1 MTNIK
6 KGIRAFVHSK
16 YMDILGACV
25 VLLVSILNGFH
36 LTYYHHGHAV
46 YNVPFSQQWEL
57 LNEGAFPLG
66 ILSTVGAVF
75 SLLSTRFVGKQNN
88 FGNIIGLLTTVNSG
102 TVDYF
107 LGNHSAAITYPL
119 TFIITYFA
127 VVKWNR
133 GEKIRKI
140 DFKYYVINSIGL
152 VLGYALVYLGTE
164 IFGGRDD
171 VFFYHIVSITFGL
184 SLGANF
190 SSALKYESTFLSWT
204 VYNVVQLLKAFTQL
218 NIANIAKYIFY
229 LVNAVITLA
238 DWVLNRDLKKKE
250 NLAFSNR

>member
-1 MTNIK
+1 MNNLK
-6 KGIRAFVHSK
+6 NGVRAFVKSK
-16 YMDILGACV
+16 YMDLFGACL
-25 VLLVSILNGFH
+25 VLFISIYNQFH
-36 LTYYHHGHAV
+36 LTYYFQGNV
-46 YNVPFSQQWEL
+46 RFNVPFSQQLGL
-57 LNEGAFPLG
+57 LKQGAFPLG
-66 ILSTVGAVF
+66 IFSTVGAVF

-88 FGNIIGLLTTVNSG
+88 LGNIIGVFTTINSG

-107 LGNHSAAITYPL
+107 LGNHSAIITYPL

-127 VVKWNR
+127 VVKWNK

-140 DFKYYVINSIGL
+140 DFNYYLINFAGL
-152 VLGYALVYLGTE
+152 VLGYLLVYIGTE

-171 VFFYHIVSITFGL
+171 LLFFNIVSITFGL

-204 VYNVVQLLKAFTQL
+204 VYNVVQLIKAFLQM

-229 LVNAVITLA
+229 MINAVITLA
-238 DWVLNRDLKKKE
+238 DWVLNRDMKKCD
-250 NLAFSNR
+250 

>member
-1 MTNIK
+1 MIHLK
-6 KGIRAFVHSK
+6 KGVRAFVKSK
-16 YMDILGACV
+16 YMDLFGACL
-25 VLLVSILNGFH
+25 VLFISIYNQFH
-36 LTYYHHGHAV
+36 LTYYFQGNV
-46 YNVPFSQQWEL
+46 KFNVPFSQQLDL
-57 LNEGAFPLG
+57 LKQGAFPLG
-66 ILSTVGAVF
+66 IFSTVGAVF

-88 FGNIIGLLTTVNSG
+88 LGNIIGVFTTINSG

-107 LGNHSAAITYPL
+107 LGNHSAIITYPL

-127 VVKWNR
+127 VVKWNK

-140 DFKYYVINSIGL
+140 DFNYYLINFAGL
-152 VLGYALVYLGTE
+152 VLGYLLVYIGTE

-171 VFFYHIVSITFGL
+171 LLFFNIVSITFGL

-204 VYNVVQLLKAFTQL
+204 VYNVVQLIKAFLQL

-229 LVNAVITLA
+229 LINATVTLA
-238 DWVLNRDLKKKE
+238 DWVWNRDMKNTE
-250 NLAFSNR
+250 SLAISG

>member
-1 MTNIK
+1 
-6 KGIRAFVHSK
+6 
-16 YMDILGACV
+16 MDLLGACL
-25 VLLVSILNGFH
+25 VLLVSIYNQFH
-36 LTYYHHGHAV
+36 LTYYFQGKV
-46 YNVPFSQQWEL
+46 MYNVPFGQQFKL
-57 LNEGAFPLG
+57 MQHGAFPLG

-88 FGNIIGLLTTVNSG
+88 FGNMIGLLTTINSG

-119 TFIITYFA
+119 TFVITYFA
-127 VVKWNR
+127 VVKWNK

-140 DFKYYVINSIGL
+140 DFNYYVINSIGL
-152 VLGYALVYLGTE
+152 VLGYALVYVGTE

-171 VFFYHIVSITFGL
+171 LLFYNIVSITFGL

-204 VYNVVQLLKAFTQL
+204 IYNIVQLFKAIIQV

-229 LVNAVITLA
+229 LINAVITLA
-238 DWVLNRDLKKKE
+238 DWVLNKDFKKKE
-250 NLAFSNR
+250 AIAF

>member
-1 MTNIK
+1 MIK
-6 KGIRAFVHSK
+6 KGVRAFVHSR
-16 YMDILGACV
+16 YMDLLGACL
-25 VLLVSILNGFH
+25 VLLVSIYNQFH
-36 LTYYHHGHAV
+36 LTYYFQGKV
-46 YNVPFSQQWEL
+46 MYNVPFGQQFKL
-57 LNEGAFPLG
+57 MQQGAFPLG

-88 FGNIIGLLTTVNSG
+88 FGNMIGLLTTINSG

-127 VVKWNR
+127 VVKWNK

-140 DFKYYVINSIGL
+140 DFNYYVINSIGL
-152 VLGYALVYLGTE
+152 VLGYTLVYIGTE

-171 VFFYHIVSITFGL
+171 LLFYNIVSITFGL

-204 VYNVVQLLKAFTQL
+204 IYNIVQLFKAIIQV

-229 LVNAVITLA
+229 LINAVITLA
-238 DWVLNRDLKKKE
+238 DWVLNKDFKKKE
-250 NLAFSNR
+250 AIAF

>member
-1 MTNIK
+1 MIK
-6 KGIRAFVHSK
+6 KGVRAFVHSR
-16 YMDILGACV
+16 YMDLLGACL
-25 VLLVSILNGFH
+25 VLLVSIYNQFH
-36 LTYYHHGHAV
+36 LTYYFQGKV
-46 YNVPFSQQWEL
+46 MYNVPFGQQFKL
-57 LNEGAFPLG
+57 MQHGAFPLG

-88 FGNIIGLLTTVNSG
+88 FGNMIGLLTTINSG

-119 TFIITYFA
+119 TFVITYFA
-127 VVKWNR
+127 VVKWNK

-140 DFKYYVINSIGL
+140 DFNYYVINSIGL
-152 VLGYALVYLGTE
+152 VLGYALVYVGTE

-171 VFFYHIVSITFGL
+171 LLFYNIVSITFGL

-204 VYNVVQLLKAFTQL
+204 IYNIVQLFKAIIQV

-229 LVNAVITLA
+229 LINAVITLA
-238 DWVLNRDLKKKE
+238 DWVLNKDFKKKE
-250 NLAFSNR
+250 AIAF

>member
-1 MTNIK
+1 
-6 KGIRAFVHSK
+6 
-16 YMDILGACV
+16 MDLLGACL
-25 VLLVSILNGFH
+25 VLLVSIYNQFH
-36 LTYYHHGHAV
+36 LTYYFQGKVV
-46 YNVPFSQQWEL
+46 YNVPFGQQFKL
-57 LNEGAFPLG
+57 MQHGAFPLG

-88 FGNIIGLLTTVNSG
+88 FGNMIGLLTTINSG

-119 TFIITYFA
+119 TFVITYFA
-127 VVKWNR
+127 VVKWNK

-140 DFKYYVINSIGL
+140 NFNYYVINSIGL
-152 VLGYALVYLGTE
+152 VLGYALVYVGTE

-171 VFFYHIVSITFGL
+171 LLFYNIVSITFGL

-204 VYNVVQLLKAFTQL
+204 IYNIVQLFKAIIQV

-229 LVNAVITLA
+229 LINAVITLA
-238 DWVLNRDLKKKE
+238 DWVLNKDFKKKE
-250 NLAFSNR
+250 AIAF

>member
-1 MTNIK
+1 M
-6 KGIRAFVHSK
+6 
-16 YMDILGACV
+16 
-25 VLLVSILNGFH
+25 
-36 LTYYHHGHAV
+36 
-46 YNVPFSQQWEL
+46 YNVPFGQQFKL
-57 LNEGAFPLG
+57 MQHGAFPLG

-88 FGNIIGLLTTVNSG
+88 FGNMIGLLTTINSG

-119 TFIITYFA
+119 TFVITYFA
-127 VVKWNR
+127 VVKWNK

-140 DFKYYVINSIGL
+140 DFNYYVINSIGL
-152 VLGYALVYLGTE
+152 VLGYALVYVGTE

-171 VFFYHIVSITFGL
+171 LLFYNIVSITFGL

-204 VYNVVQLLKAFTQL
+204 IYNIVQLFKAIIQV

-229 LVNAVITLA
+229 LINAVITLA
-238 DWVLNRDLKKKE
+238 DWVLNKDFKKKE
-250 NLAFSNR
+250 AIAF